1 MSLTLTAI
9 DDRYQANQGDTKR
22 MWFTGS
28 LTNPYTANGE
38 SVGVNTYF
46 PKQFLGGKVT
56 AVNPSVTAANA
67 GIASTGT
74 FRADTASVASS
85 AALAPVLQFF
95 QTGLTGTASAGGF
108 VDNTTANLS
117 NTTFICYMEGR

>member
-1 MSLTLTAI
+1 MSLTLTVI

-38 SVGVNTYF
+38 TVGANTYF
-46 PKQFLGGKVT
+46 PKQFLGGGVT
-56 AVNPSVTAANA
+56 AVNPSVTAALA
-67 GIASTGT
+67 GIARTGT
-74 FRADTASVASS
+74 FRADTNSVGST

-95 QTGLTGTASAGGF
+95 QTGLAATASAGLW

-117 NTTFICYMEGR
+117 GTTFTCFMEGR

>member
-28 LTNPYTANGE
+28 LTNPYTAGGE
-38 SVGVNTYF
+38 TVGANTYF

-56 AVNPSVTAANA
+56 AVQQSVTAALA
-67 GIASTGT
+67 GIAATGT
-74 FRADTASVASS
+74 FRGDTSSVASS

-95 QTGLTGTASAGGF
+95 QISPTGGTAGTW

-117 NTTFICYMEGR
+117 GTTFTCSMEGR